1 MVNIIIALIVSVDS
15 FFISLLT
22 CGKTSLKSAVL
33 IVSPMLHI
41 CCCMLGLLIE
51 RNISSF
57 VSRGIVVVVGMVIVV
72 AGGYLVVMYKPQLP
86 GKEKLLYI
94 EKNSIRL
101 IVILLMFCSLDAL
114 AAGYIYGFRKTSIIE
129 AILCIG
135 IVNLSMVSGAL
146 LTGWL
151 LRSSETESMRE
162 VQI

>member
-1 MVNIIIALIVSVDS
+1 MMVNIIIALIVSVDS

-51 RNISSF
+51 RNISSY

-72 AGGYLVVMYKPQLP
+72 AGGYLVAMYKPQLP

-146 LTGWL
+146 LTGRL
-151 LRSSETESMRE
+151 LRSSETKSME
-162 VQI
+162 IKI